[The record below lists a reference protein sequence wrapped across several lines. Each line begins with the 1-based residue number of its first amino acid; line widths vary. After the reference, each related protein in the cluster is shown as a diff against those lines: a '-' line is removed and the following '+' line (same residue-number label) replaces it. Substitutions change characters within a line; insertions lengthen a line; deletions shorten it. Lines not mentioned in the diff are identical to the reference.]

1 MTATKIRSR
10 TGNLRG
16 MKKPWEFDIPLD
28 HEGMTV
34 RHNPKNVAAT
44 RKSRPMGHVSSQ
56 KKRYSPK
63 HLQMHRIAV
72 RPSILLLFLLAAF
85 LLGITIGLLTRPAT
99 TALAA
104 SDDDVSHVETVQQ
117 TSATPD
123 ESPAQEAA
131 PIAVAPS
138 PEPIRHRDDIMS
150 EGRLLSFGLQEVMQD
165 CCEKYNVPYA
175 LALAIAE
182 VESHFDPD
190 AKSSTNDFGLMQIN
204 AINLDWLRDMGIDPM
219 TPAGNIEAGVYIIAQ
234 HLQTYGD
241 PELALM
247 AYNNGPTGAKKL
259 WNKGIYQTGYS
270 QKVMAAFAKWTSILA
285 A

>member
-1 MTATKIRSR
+1 MTATKTRSH

-34 RHNPKNVAAT
+34 RRTPNNATAT
-44 RKSRPMGHVSSQ
+44 RKSRPVGHVSSQ

-63 HLQMHRIAV
+63 HLRMHRIAV
-72 RPSILLLFLLAAF
+72 RPSILLLVLLAAF
-85 LLGITIGLLTRPAT
+85 LLGVTIGLVTRPTT

-104 SDDDVSHVETVQQ
+104 SDDVSRVETVQQ

-123 ESPAQEAA
+123 EIPAQEAA
-131 PIAVAPS
+131 PIAADS
-138 PEPIRHRDDIMS
+138 APEPIRHRNDIMS
-150 EGRLLSFGLQEVMQD
+150 EGRLLSFDLQEVMQD

-182 VESHFDPD
+182 VESHFNPD

-204 AINLDWLRDMGIDPM
+204 AINLDWLRDMGMDPL
-219 TPAGNIEAGVYIIAQ
+219 TPAGNIESGVYIIAQ
-234 HLQTYGD
+234 HLQAYGD

-259 WNKGIYQTGYS
+259 WNKGIFQTGYS
-270 QKVMAAFAKWTSILA
+270 QKVMAAFVKWTSILGA
-285 A
+285 